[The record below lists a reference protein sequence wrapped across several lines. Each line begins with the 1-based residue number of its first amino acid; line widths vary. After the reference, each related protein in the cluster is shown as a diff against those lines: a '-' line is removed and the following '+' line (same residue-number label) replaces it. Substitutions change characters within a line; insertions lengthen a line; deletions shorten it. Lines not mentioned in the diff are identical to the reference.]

1 MGLPG
6 PFLYFR
12 KMKNF
17 LQRCLPAFLLL
28 ICSAGFSQLRL
39 PAILQSG
46 MVLQQKD
53 SVNLWGWAGPGEK
66 VIVITGW
73 DKKQY
78 ETTASDL
85 ARWILKVKTPA
96 AGGPYSISI
105 TSRNTIVLEDVL
117 IGEVWVCSGQSNME
131 WSFYNGVKDIAQE
144 FPTAA
149 NASIRLFHVNKTGA
163 DFPQDDLKAS
173 WAKADSNQLKS
184 FSAVGYFF
192 GKNLHEK
199 LNVPIGLINVS
210 WGGTPAEAWTPEA
223 VVTADPQLKAA
234 AAQQKKVAWW
244 PTAPAKAYNGMIA
257 PITLHGIAGVIWY
270 QGESNTGTYSTYRQL
285 FTSMIDSWR
294 AAWKKDLP
302 FYYVQIAPFKYGTT
316 GIGALL
322 REAQAAAASHP
333 NTGMVVITDLVD
345 TVTDIHP
352 SRKKP
357 VGTRLANYALASTYN
372 LPIADYRSPEY
383 SSSAIE
389 KGKILVKFNYAEKGI
404 RMKGA
409 NPEGWLISDING
421 TNWLVPKVKIE
432 KNTVILWHPD
442 LKNPMF
448 VRYGFGNT
456 SIGNMES
463 AAGLP
468 LAPFRTDH
476 FPIEQ
481 IPEN

>member
-1 MGLPG
+1 
-6 PFLYFR
+6 
-12 KMKNF
+12 MKNF
-17 LQRCLPAFLLL
+17 LQRCLPALLIL

-66 VIVITGW
+66 VTVTTGW

-96 AGGPYSISI
+96 AGGPYSITI

-131 WSFYNGVKDIAQE
+131 WSFYNGVKDIAPE

-234 AAQQKKVAWW
+234 AAKLKKVAWW
-244 PTAPAKAYNGMIA
+244 PTAPAQAYNGMIA

-432 KNTVILWHPD
+432 KNNVILWHPD

>member
-1 MGLPG
+1 
-6 PFLYFR
+6 
-12 KMKNF
+12 MKNF
-17 LQRCLPAFLLL
+17 LQRCLPVLL
-28 ICSAGFSQLRL
+28 ILVFSTGFSQLRL

-53 SVNLWGWAGPGEK
+53 SVNLWGWSGPNYK
-66 VIVITGW
+66 VTVTTSW
-73 DKKQY
+73 DNKQY
-78 ETTASDL
+78 ETIASDL
-85 ARWILKVKTPA
+85 AKWVLKVKTPA
-96 AGGPYSISI
+96 AGGPYTI
-105 TSRNTIVLEDVL
+105 TLTSGNTIVLEDVL

-131 WSFYNGVKDIAQE
+131 WSYHLGVKDIAEE

-149 NASIRLFHVNKTGA
+149 NPSIRLFQVERTGA

-199 LNVPIGLINVS
+199 MNVPVGLINVS

-223 VVTADPQLKAA
+223 VIQADPQLQVA

-244 PTAPAKAYNGMIA
+244 PTAPAKAFNGMIA
-257 PITLHGIAGVIWY
+257 PITNHGIAGVIWY

-285 FTSMIDSWR
+285 FTNMIDSWR
-294 AAWKKDLP
+294 AAFKKDLP

-322 REAQAAAASHP
+322 REAQAAAATHP

-357 VGTRLANYALASTYN
+357 VGTRLANYALASTYK
-372 LPIADYRSPEY
+372 LPIEAYRSPEY
-383 SSSAIE
+383 SSSVIE

-404 RMKGA
+404 RMKGV

-421 TNWLVPKVKIE
+421 KNWLVPKIKIE
-432 KNTVILWHPD
+432 KNSVVLWHPD

-476 FPIEQ
+476 FPVEQ
-481 IPEN
+481 IEEK

>member
-17 LQRCLPAFLLL
+17 LQRCLPALLLL
-28 ICSAGFSQLRL
+28 ICSASFSQLRL

-66 VIVITGW
+66 VIVTTGW

-96 AGGPYSISI
+96 AGGPYSITI

-131 WSFYNGVKDIAQE
+131 WSYYNGVKDIAQE

-149 NASIRLFHVNKTGA
+149 NASIRLFQVNKTGA
-163 DFPQDDLKAS
+163 DFPQEDLKAS
-173 WAKADSNQLKS
+173 WANADSNQLKS

-223 VVTADPQLKAA
+223 VVTADPQLKTA
-234 AAQQKKVAWW
+234 AAQLKKVAWW
-244 PTAPAKAYNGMIA
+244 PTAPAQAYNGMIA

-285 FTSMIDSWR
+285 FTNMIDSWR

-322 REAQAAAASHP
+322 REAQSAAASHP

-357 VGTRLANYALASTYN
+357 VGTRLANYALASTYK
-372 LPIADYRSPEY
+372 LSIGDFRSPEY

-404 RMKGA
+404 RMKGP

-432 KNTVILWHPD
+432 KNNVILWHPD
-442 LKNPMF
+442 VKNPMF

-463 AAGLP
+463 TAGLP

>member
-432 KNTVILWHPD
+432 KNAVILWHPD

>member
-17 LQRCLPAFLLL
+17 LQRCLPVLLL
-28 ICSAGFSQLRL
+28 LLGSTVFAQLRL

-53 SVNLWGWAGPGEK
+53 SVSIWGWAGPSEK
-66 VIVITGW
+66 VTLTTSW

-85 ARWILKVKTPA
+85 ARWTVKIKTPA

-131 WSFYNGVKDIAQE
+131 WSFYNGVKDIATE
-144 FPTAA
+144 FPKAA
-149 NASIRLFHVNKTGA
+149 NSSIRFFHVNKTGA
-163 DFPQDDLKAS
+163 DFPQEDLKAS

-192 GKNLHEK
+192 GKHLYEK

-223 VVTADPQLKAA
+223 VIQADPQLKAM

-244 PTAPAKAYNGMIA
+244 PTAPAQAFNGMIA
-257 PITLHGIAGVIWY
+257 PITQYGIAGVIWY
-270 QGESNTGTYSTYRQL
+270 QGESNTGTHAGYRQL
-285 FTSMIDSWR
+285 FTGMIDSWR

-352 SRKKP
+352 SRKNP
-357 VGTRLANYALASTYN
+357 VGTRLANYALAATYK
-372 LPIADYRSPEY
+372 LPITDYRSPEY
-383 SSSAIE
+383 SSSTID
-389 KGKILVKFNYAEKGI
+389 KGKILLKFNYAEKGL
-404 RMKGA
+404 RAKT
-409 NPEGWLISDING
+409 NLPEGWLISDING
-421 TNWLVPKVKIE
+421 TSWLVPKVKIE
-432 KNTVILWHPD
+432 KNTVVLWHPD
-442 LKNPMF
+442 IKNPMY

-463 AAGLP
+463 MAGLP

-476 FPIEQ
+476 LPVEQ
-481 IPEN
+481 IPEQ